1 MTISIDVVDLIAIYA
16 GCTVVVYVLMDACE
30 DWFK

>member
-1 MTISIDVVDLIAIYA
+1 MTVTIDVVDLIAIYA
-16 GCTVVVYVLMDACE
+16 GCTVVVYVLMDVWE